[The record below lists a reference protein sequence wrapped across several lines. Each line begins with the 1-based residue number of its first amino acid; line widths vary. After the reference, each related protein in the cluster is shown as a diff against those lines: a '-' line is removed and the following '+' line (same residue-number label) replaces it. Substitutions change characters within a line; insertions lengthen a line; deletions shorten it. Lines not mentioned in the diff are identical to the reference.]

1 MGTAVAQV
9 ADLGPRARRKA
20 MFNRIVNVWKKFSPG
35 VAQAAGKSGMRTIAD
50 RKPNGRIP

>member
-1 MGTAVAQV
+1 
-9 ADLGPRARRKA
+9 